1 MNVIIIIIIIMGHIM
16 IINAIIIMWPS
27 DDGEGRGDLPITLAM
42 FAFLLSSDPRRA
54 LRASMDARCA
64 ARVRSPMG
72 ARDSSLPRGLTWL
85 YRT

>member
-1 MNVIIIIIIIMGHIM
+1 MAQRRG
-16 IINAIIIMWPS
+16 
-27 DDGEGRGDLPITLAM
+27 GRGDLPITLAM

-64 ARVRSPMG
+64 ARVRSPVRNSEKILIFGKSFFKKVLDEPMG